1 MLVAC
6 APPPVAKS
14 THKEQIQQ
22 VIAKVG
28 GETNILNESRTL
40 FARLAA
46 ETNSVLFTVREKP
59 RYLEG
64 LSGITNLG
72 DVFRY
77 EPSEPNRISV
87 RVHNSHFD
95 TYFILLVNPDLPQH
109 QGFEQISGNVG
120 FID

>member
-1 MLVAC
+1 M
-6 APPPVAKS
+6 
-14 THKEQIQQ
+14 H
-22 VIAKVG
+22 
-28 GETNILNESRTL
+28 RTR
-40 FARLAA
+40 RLRFGSNSIIGAA
-46 ETNSVLFTVREKP
+46 GSVHFTVREKP

-109 QGFEQISGNVG
+109 QGFDQISANVG